1 MAASARGLYDFT
13 NKIINEI
20 KKEIGEESKETKE
33 DGKIKKLKLHRS
45 EEELIKLMKD
55 IEEDDDLII

>member
-1 MAASARGLYDFT
+1 MKNVAANARGLYDFR

-33 DGKIKKLKLHRS
+33 VGKIEKLKLHRS
-45 EEELIKLMKD
+45 EEELIS
-55 IEEDDDLII
+55 